1 MISGDSLGECISRK
15 YAFSANVLMVTP
27 VLTCVLLLWLLC
39 RAVLSD
45 GPQQDLLLD
54 ASGDHV
60 TKPHSERSTSS
71 EEEVDDSASSC
82 TVLCAPVS
90 TDEKEDWD
98 VL

>member
-1 MISGDSLGECISRK
+1 MIFGDSLGECISRK

-27 VLTCVLLLWLLC
+27 ALTCVLFLWLLC

-60 TKPHSERSTSS
+60 TKPYSACSTSS
-71 EEEVDDSASSC
+71 EEVDDSASSC

-90 TDEKEDWD
+90 AEEKEDWD